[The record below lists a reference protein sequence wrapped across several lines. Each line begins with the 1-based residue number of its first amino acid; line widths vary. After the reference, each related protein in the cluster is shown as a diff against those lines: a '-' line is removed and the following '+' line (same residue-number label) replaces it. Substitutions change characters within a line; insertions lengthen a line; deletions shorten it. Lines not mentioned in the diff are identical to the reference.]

1 VRRRRT
7 KIGGVSIAS
16 SPSELLTDSSRMPH
30 DREKPFASDVE
41 SSCSEEV
48 QAVSNRRSA
57 LISDSGAMGPEVSIV
72 MPCLNEAR
80 TLATCIK
87 KAQLFLKE
95 HDISGE
101 VIVADNGSTDGSV
114 EIANNLNAR
123 IVRATVRGYGAAL
136 AAGINAARGKYVIIG
151 DSDQS
156 YDFSAL
162 SPFVEKLRDGYDL
175 VMGNRFRGGIA
186 PDAMPPLHRYVGN
199 PVLTAIGRLFFSCK
213 QSGDFYC
220 GLRGF
225 RKEAVQ
231 ELELQS
237 RGMEFALE
245 MIVKAG
251 MQGLRIT
258 EVPTT
263 LSRDGRDRAPHLR
276 RHRDGWRS
284 LRFYLLM
291 SPLWLFGIPGLVLL
305 VGGLVVSMVILPGPV
320 SVRSITFD
328 YHTLLYSASA
338 IALGYQSLLLFAFA
352 KLMAVEAG
360 LHPLRSPFSI
370 LTDRATLERF
380 VLIGAGLSFVGVVLG
395 IIATGKWSLSG
406 FGNLHPTV
414 TIRLVI
420 CSVVFMLVGAQT
432 ALAGFFFGLMNL
444 LAERRAQRGESS
456 VGPADT

>member
-1 VRRRRT
+1 
-7 KIGGVSIAS
+7 
-16 SPSELLTDSSRMPH
+16 MPDQH
-30 DREKPFASDVE
+30 GQTFASDLQY
-41 SSCSEEV
+41 SCSKEV
-48 QAVSNRRSA
+48 QAVANGRGPSIPN
-57 LISDSGAMGPEVSIV
+57 IDSMEPEVSIV

-95 HDISGE
+95 HGISGE

-114 EIANNLNAR
+114 EIAENLNAR

-136 AAGINAARGKYVIIG
+136 SAGINAAKGKYVIMG

-162 SPFVEKLRDGYDL
+162 SPFIEKLRDGYDL

-186 PDAMPPLHRYVGN
+186 PDAMPPLHRYFGN
-199 PVLTAIGRLFFSCK
+199 PLLTAIGRLFFSCK
-213 QSGDFYC
+213 QCGDFYC

-231 ELELQS
+231 QLQLQS

-251 MQGLRIT
+251 MHRLRIT

-276 RHRDGWRS
+276 RYRDGWRS

-291 SPLWLFGIPGLVLL
+291 SPRWLFGIPGIVLL
-305 VGGLVVSMVILPGPV
+305 VGGLLVSIAILPGPV
-320 SVRSITFD
+320 PVRSITFD
-328 YHTLLYSASA
+328 YHTLLYSGSA
-338 IALGYQSLLLFAFA
+338 IVLGYQSLLLFAFA
-352 KLMAVEAG
+352 KLLAVEAG

-370 LTDRATLERF
+370 LADRATLERF
-380 VLIGAGLSFVGVVLG
+380 VVIGAGLSLIGVVLG

-444 LAERRAQRGESS
+444 LAERRTQRCESS